1 MKRRIL
7 YVEDDQDDFLL
18 LQKAFQDVDQ
28 NIELINVL
36 NGYETI
42 KFLQKSS
49 ETDFPSLIV
58 MDINM
63 PVMDGKETLE
73 LLRIDDKFKSI
84 PVVFFST
91 SVSPKDKKIIE
102 ETGTELISKPSLYEE
117 WLDIA
122 RKLARLYCFI
132 FLYSAVC

>member
-42 KFLQKSS
+42 KFLQESNA
-49 ETDFPSLIV
+49 TDFPSLIV

-73 LLRIDDKFKSI
+73 LLKIDGNFKSI
-84 PVVFFST
+84 PIVFFST
-91 SVSPKDKKIIE
+91 SVSPMDKKIIE
-102 ETGTELISKPSLYEE
+102 TTGTEVITKPSLYEE
-117 WLDIA
+117 WLAIA
-122 RKLARLYCFI
+122 RKLAKLYCFI

>member
-7 YVEDDQDDFLL
+7 YVEDDQDDFFL
-18 LQKAFQDVDQ
+18 LQKAFKDVDQ
-28 NIELINVL
+28 NIELINFL

-102 ETGTELISKPSLYEE
+102 ESGTELISKPSLYEE